1 MNKVLQALRISQ
13 ILAGIMLMGSDAIS
27 AQTVINLES
36 QEEVVAAPKVRD
48 DRFNQEQLIAQITSV
63 SQLSDVQP
71 TDWAFQALQS
81 LVERYGCIAGYPNQ
95 TYRGNRALTRYEFAA
110 GLNACLDRVNELIA
124 TATANLVTRED
135 LTTLQ
140 KLQEE
145 FSAELATLRGRVD
158 TLEVRTTQLEVNQF
172 STTSKLKVEVVVAII
187 DVLAGDTN
195 EDNTTVGTRLRMN
208 FVTSF
213 TGKDTL
219 YTRIQANNVVSPDIG
234 TPEGN
239 LTFAKSSA
247 SASTDAGLDKLW
259 YAFPLTEKTN
269 VIMVANAGEADNLV
283 DTVNQFDGS
292 DNEIA
297 ISTFGTYNPI
307 YFQMFGAG
315 LAITQDIS
323 DSLSLSLGYLG
334 NSPSDP
340 SSDNGIFNGPYGALA
355 QLTFKPSKRFNLAL
369 TYINAYNRELITGS
383 NRANPISFLRDEIT
397 PPTEL
402 GEPEPEEV
410 DVPFSSNSYGIQATL
425 GITENITL
433 GGWLGY
439 TNASNLS
446 TEAGRIDRGNLDIW
460 NWAVTLGF
468 SDLGKKGNLAG
479 IILGME
485 PKVTNSSINEIDEDR
500 DTSYHIEAFYKFKI
514 NDNIVVTPAVI
525 WLTAPDHNDNNDDVV
540 IGAFRTTFTF

>member
-1 MNKVLQALRISQ
+1 MNKVLQALRISP

-135 LTTLQ
+135 LATLQ

-158 TLEVRTTQLEVNQF
+158 TLEVRTTQLEANQF

-259 YAFPLTEKTN
+259 YAFPLTEKTY
-269 VIMVANAGEADNLV
+269 VIMVANAGEAYNLV

-410 DVPFSSNSYGIQATL
+410 DVPFYSNSYGIQATL